1 MAPVGNRNITNL
13 SCSRKPDIMHIQRL
27 SICVIVL
34 ILVIIRRH
42 EELIAIKTEHNVEL
56 KPLRLMVC
64 KQVHLIFA
72 GRPKTTPKL
81 IYIGKKLTEIDMRLR
96 VVCISKTE
104 LFQLAKGIVDHSMNH
119 RKYPSCPA
127 EDR

>member
-1 MAPVGNRNITNL
+1 MAPVCKRNIANL

-56 KPLRLMVC
+56 KSLRFMVC

-81 IYIGKKLTEIDMRLR
+81 IDIRKDLTEIKSRFR
-96 VVCISKTE
+96 VDIVLKTQ
-104 LFQLAKGIVDHSMNH
+104 LF
-119 RKYPSCPA
+119 
-127 EDR
+127 